1 MSTVNYEGHLA
12 TVVNF
17 TNIFCQFSIDKHVQI
32 SKPNCKRIKV
42 AQNTSILKAG
52 HKKLMKLTA
61 VHPNSI
67 AQFNSIQKNFR
78 SVVWFL
84 RRKLLFVGRPD
95 LTRNAQTGLFRNGCF
110 QKNYFP
116 FTQLD
121 WGNTIMDHSN
131 VRNYVC
137 TWYTPDNCARS
148 YRL

>member
-17 TNIFCQFSIDKHVQI
+17 TNIFCQFSIDIHVQI

-67 AQFNSIQKNFR
+67 WIGGKILKEKTPIRWTSRFDEKR
-78 SVVWFL
+78 SNWIVPKWMFPEE
-84 RRKLLFVGRPD
+84 LFPVY
-95 LTRNAQTGLFRNGCF
+95 AAGLG
-110 QKNYFP
+110 
-116 FTQLD
+116 
-121 WGNTIMDHSN
+121 
-131 VRNYVC
+131 
-137 TWYTPDNCARS
+137 
-148 YRL
+148 